1 MKRDGVMASDQVIPW
16 PHSKVL
22 NLKGCFVVAL
32 QLDADAC
39 SVVLVSFSNSPFS
52 FQHVEEF
59 FSSQATHVIT
69 DLPEEQIPTA
79 SSQSA
84 SNLGPAPLS
93 PWTPSP
99 VTSTPI
105 SNRRLGPSSRAEAIL
120 SKVKQSTKVVNSVLE
135 KAVQL
140 QIQIWSY
147 TKILAW
153 LQKYHLKVGRH
164 HQRQS
169 DSKVKVSGL
178 KPLASPCIKLESVDA
193 SSKPYYFEL
202 KSWPSLHFEGRPGSS
217 PFSSSGARAKTKK
230 LAKRLDINPEPKKKE
245 EVPPKPKRTRG
256 FCEICNENFEG
267 LELHLATDR
276 HINFVNAPNNWTEVT
291 SLLFDTLKPL

>member
-1 MKRDGVMASDQVIPW
+1 M
-16 PHSKVL
+16 
-22 NLKGCFVVAL
+22 
-32 QLDADAC
+32 
-39 SVVLVSFSNSPFS
+39 
-52 FQHVEEF
+52 
-59 FSSQATHVIT
+59 
-69 DLPEEQIPTA
+69 LPK
-79 SSQSA
+79 SY
-84 SNLGPAPLS
+84 
-93 PWTPSP
+93 
-99 VTSTPI
+99 STPV
-105 SNRRLGPSSRAEAIL
+105 SSRRLGPSSRAEAIL
-120 SKVKQSTKVVNSVLE
+120 SKVKQTAKVVNTVLE

-164 HQRQS
+164 QSRQS

-178 KPLASPCIKLESVDA
+178 KPLAAPCIKLESTDA

-217 PFSSSGARAKTKK
+217 PFSSSAARAKTKK

-245 EVPPKPKRTRG
+245 EAPPKSKRTRG

-276 HINFVNAPNNWTEVT
+276 HVNFVNAPSNWTEVFFLYFWT
-291 SLLFDTLKPL
+291 SSNSSVTYLISGGPVCDGRLAGPGIDLTHAMRSGLLRLKCPLELI